1 MEQFYDKVS
10 ASAAYI
16 RAHIPQT
23 PTVGIIL
30 GSGLGGLVDAMTDK
44 TVIPY
49 GDIPTSPAPPWRA
62 TRAIWS
68 SGGWAVR
75 WRRRFRGG
83 FTTTRASA

>member
-49 GDIPTSPAPPWRA
+49 GDIPTSPASPWRA

-75 WRRRFRGG
+75 WWRRFRGG

>member
-49 GDIPTSPAPPWRA
+49 GDIPHFPCSTV
-62 TRAIWS
+62 WS

>member
-30 GSGLGGLVDAMTDK
+30 GSGPVSYTHLTL
-44 TVIPY
+44 
-49 GDIPTSPAPPWRA
+49 PTN
-62 TRAIWS
+62 
-68 SGGWAVR
+68 
-75 WRRRFRGG
+75 
-83 FTTTRASA
+83 

>member
-16 RAHIPQT
+16 RAHIPQA

-30 GSGLGGLVDAMTDK
+30 GSGLGGLVD
-44 TVIPY
+44 
-49 GDIPTSPAPPWRA
+49 
-62 TRAIWS
+62 
-68 SGGWAVR
+68 R